1 MIRMPALRPLHLLA
15 AALLAL
21 APLLAIPAAPAEDRR
36 SITLG
41 TIDLRDVRIN
51 EVIRLVAEASG
62 VNIVAT
68 QDVGQRIVSLY
79 LRDTTAHGVV
89 DTLARVGGLWYRWQP
104 ETGTYLLMSA
114 AEYQRDL
121 GVLRDEETRVFR
133 LRHHNVVAAAYML
146 ESLFGERVELTE
158 PTEEP
163 LGEMLESEDMRRS
176 DANNNTSSRNNRSIN
191 DSRSTSYNERNRG
204 TSSRSGSSS
213 QRRASAAVTPAQQ
226 EEAAELVDETGGS
239 LSREQLRAVRQGVEA
254 SIYVTYNRLHNLLVV
269 RSGDDRALRQIA
281 ELVES
286 IDLPTRQVLLEMR
299 IIEVRLDNE
308 FRRAFDMDLFSGGGT
323 PGGPGAQP
331 VNPLRPG
338 DASGPRA
345 LAGLGNFS
353 LDPSSTGIFQIINS
367 RIRARLQ
374 LLEEKGRV
382 HNLARPMVLA
392 SNNEPARLF
401 IGEQVVMVTG
411 ATAQTTTGVNS
422 PALTTVTAET
432 EQRDIGT
439 TLIVHPRINDDRTV
453 TLTID
458 QENSRRIQG
467 GTSIPLA
474 IGTGQV
480 LDYPIDTMD
489 TSQIQVAALAKD
501 KLTIAVG
508 GMIRAET
515 TKSRQQIP
523 GFGDI
528 PVIGN
533 LFSRDVET
541 DDQRELVLLITPHIV
556 DNGEE
561 GEQVSYRQISPAA
574 EAQSRLLDP
583 RRGTAADALPAPD
596 AAPIAPAAALPAGHT
611 DGEDPTARYIHLT
624 RHALFARRAPEEAAR
639 AAPAIAALGV
649 PQGPQQLWP
658 EPGVQAVA
666 LEAWRDGELHATV
679 VRLVNNS
686 LHPIDIDPTRLRGR
700 WLAATAERTR
710 LAPLDAADSAMLVV
724 LLSDRPFAQAL
735 EGGHP

>member
-1 MIRMPALRPLHLLA
+1 
-15 AALLAL
+15 
-21 APLLAIPAAPAEDRR
+21 
-36 SITLG
+36 
-41 TIDLRDVRIN
+41 
-51 EVIRLVAEASG
+51 
-62 VNIVAT
+62 
-68 QDVGQRIVSLY
+68 
-79 LRDTTAHGVV
+79 
-89 DTLARVGGLWYRWQP
+89 
-104 ETGTYLLMSA
+104 
-114 AEYQRDL
+114 
-121 GVLRDEETRVFR
+121 
-133 LRHHNVVAAAYML
+133 
-146 ESLFGERVELTE
+146 
-158 PTEEP
+158 
-163 LGEMLESEDMRRS
+163 
-176 DANNNTSSRNNRSIN
+176 
-191 DSRSTSYNERNRG
+191 
-204 TSSRSGSSS
+204 
-213 QRRASAAVTPAQQ
+213 
-226 EEAAELVDETGGS
+226 
-239 LSREQLRAVRQGVEA
+239 
-254 SIYVTYNRLHNLLVV
+254 
-269 RSGDDRALRQIA
+269 
-281 ELVES
+281 
-286 IDLPTRQVLLEMR
+286 MR

-308 FRRAFDMDLFSGGGT
+308 FRRAFDMDLFSGGT
-323 PGGPGAQP
+323 TSGGPGAQS
-331 VNPLRPG
+331 VNPLRPS

-345 LAGLGNFS
+345 VAGLGNFD

-411 ATAQTTTGVNS
+411 ATAQTTTAVNS

-467 GTSIPLA
+467 GTSIPLS
-474 IGTGQV
+474 IGSGQI

-515 TKSRQQIP
+515 SKSRQQIP

-541 DDQRELVLLITPHIV
+541 DDQRELVLLITPHIL

-583 RRGTAADALPAPD
+583 RRGAAADALPAPG
-596 AAPIAPAAALPAGHT
+596 AAPATPPAATPDGHS
-611 DGEDPTARYIHLT
+611 DGEDPAARYIRLT

-639 AAPAIAALGV
+639 TAPAIAAQGV

-686 LHPIDIDPTRLRGR
+686 LRPIDIDPTRLRGR

-710 LAPLDAADSAMLVV
+710 LAPLEAADSAMLMV

>member
-1 MIRMPALRPLHLLA
+1 MSASRPLHLLA

-21 APLLAIPAAPAEDRR
+21 APLLATPAAPAEDRR
-36 SITLG
+36 NTTLG

-51 EVIRLVAEASG
+51 DVIRLVAEASG

-89 DTLARVGGLWYRWQP
+89 DTLARVGGLWYRWRP
-104 ETGTYLLMSA
+104 ESNTYLLMSA
-114 AEYQRDL
+114 AEYQRDV
-121 GVLRDEETRVFR
+121 GVLRDEEARVFR

-146 ESLFGERVELTE
+146 ESLFGERVELSE

-163 LGEMLESEDMRRS
+163 LGETLDTEELRRNDS
-176 DANNNTSSRNNRSIN
+176 GSNNRSSNDNWSGRN
-191 DSRSTSYNERNRG
+191 DSNSRTRSTG
-204 TSSRSGSSS
+204 TRSSAGRRSG
-213 QRRASAAVTPAQQ
+213 AATAGQQ
-226 EEAAELVDETGGS
+226 EEAAQLVAEAGTGV
-239 LSREQLRAVRQGVEA
+239 SREQLRAVRQGVEPP
-254 SIYVTYNRLHNLLVV
+254 IYVTYNRLHNLLVV
-269 RSGDDRALRQIA
+269 RTGDDRALQQIA
-281 ELVES
+281 ELVKS

-308 FRRAFDMDLFSGGGT
+308 FRRAFDMDLFSGSETSSGSS
-323 PGGPGAQP
+323 AQP
-331 VNPLRPG
+331 VNPLRAS
-338 DASGPRA
+338 DTSGPRVV
-345 LAGLGNFS
+345 AGLGNYA
-353 LDPSSTGIFQIINS
+353 LDSSSTGLFQIINS

-374 LLEEKGRV
+374 LLEEKGRI

-401 IGEQVVMVTG
+401 IGEEVVMVTG

-439 TLIVHPRINDDRTV
+439 TLVVHPRINDDRTV

-458 QENSRRIQG
+458 QESSRRIQG

-474 IGTGQV
+474 VGSGQI

-489 TSQIQVAALAKD
+489 TAHIQVAALAKD

-541 DDQRELVLLITPHIV
+541 DAQRELVLLITPHIL

-583 RRGTAADALPAPD
+583 RHDAAADAPPAPG
-596 AAPIAPAAALPAGHT
+596 AAPAAPGAAPAAATPTGRT
-611 DGEDPTARYIHLT
+611 DGEDPTARYIRLT
-624 RHALFARRAPEEAAR
+624 RHALLARRAPEEAAR
-639 AAPAIAALGV
+639 TAPAIAAQDV
-649 PQGPQQLWP
+649 PQGLQELWP
-658 EPGVQAVA
+658 EPGIQAVA
-666 LEAWRDGELHATV
+666 LEAWRDGGLHATV

-686 LHPIDIDPTRLRGR
+686 LRPIDIDPTRLRGH
-700 WLAATAERTR
+700 WLAATAERAR

-735 EGGHP
+735 AGVRP